1 MIATDTRTEALH
13 CAGTAAPTWP
23 SPPTRQPGSRSA
35 TPPAGATPT
44 SCSTS
49 PDPANAN
56 TLALGAAI
64 TRVLG
69 DLAIVGIAGGILPVS
84 LFSVPYEA
92 SVQTT

>member
-1 MIATDTRTEALH
+1 MCRDCGADLAIAAEEAAREQIRDATGGRDADVVLDF
-13 CAGTAAPTWP
+13 AG
-23 SPPTRQPGSRSA
+23 S
-35 TPPAGATPT
+35 
-44 SCSTS
+44 
-49 PDPANAN
+49 ANAN

-69 DLAIVGIAGGILPVS
+69 DLAIVGIAGGTLPVS